1 MISSPPPLLIHF
13 GTQQAQ
19 VWVCSMWSIAVL
31 KGCRMTRLPVKK
43 PARHRQPPTDG
54 SGVSLPDLSLRHHT
68 IKRHLRYAVVLFAWR
83 CVVKLASL
91 SYSTRYPTM
100 LDNELYRPPPSL
112 TLMLAISARL
122 RLCVP
127 SYVLFYGMPA
137 QKRTAQDGPNS
148 YVLGGALH
156 APALRVRADRA
167 RQAHP
172 RCCSVRRHRDP

>member
-68 IKRHLRYAVVLFAWR
+68 IKRHLRYAV
-83 CVVKLASL
+83 
-91 SYSTRYPTM
+91 
-100 LDNELYRPPPSL
+100 SL